1 MLTAEELLANRQKAE
16 ADFVKHFKGSYKAID
31 RWIREYD
38 RWYREDEGNAERI
51 GFYGLVDR
59 SFITPSEAGVVE
71 YDQLGKIKAVKIDT
85 LMSEGRPVACCQE
98 GIYDG
103 YEFVG
108 EGESF
113 NIPFNR
119 CFPIFVEMLEAY
131 DNIMRS

>member
-16 ADFVKHFKGSYKAID
+16 ADFVTYFKGSYKAID

-59 SFITPSEAGVVE
+59 SFVTPSEAGVVE
-71 YDQLGKIKAVKIDT
+71 YDSLGKVKAVKIET
-85 LMSEGRPVACCQE
+85 LMCEGKPMANCQE
-98 GIYDG
+98 GTYDG
-103 YEFVG
+103 LEFVG

-131 DNIMRS
+131 DNLMRT